1 MPKIITAGLTQPHLS
16 FTIGKLNNKN
26 YMRNKYKGQ
35 CYVCGKNVEAGTGFF
50 ERFMGKFRVKHEYCK
65 TEFKHSYQYLKNKIV
80 CL

>member
-1 MPKIITAGLTQPHLS
+1 
-16 FTIGKLNNKN
+16 
-26 YMRNKYKGQ
+26 MRNKYKGQ